1 MTTFPGS
8 PRLLKGGLVL
18 VDPDSGA
25 TQRVIVLQYNPIT
38 LTRTL
43 QAQSVGENADRSQA
57 LRLSGPPVE
66 TYKIEAEIDAADQLE
81 FPDQNR
87 TVVEYGIYPQ
97 LAALETLVYPESGK
111 LQANH
116 ALANAGTM
124 EIIPIEAPLTLFV
137 WSKRRVVPVRLT
149 EFSIT
154 EEAFDPGL
162 NPLRA
167 RVSLGFRV
175 LSVNDLGFDH
185 TGGNL
190 YMTYH
195 QQLERLA
202 GLNPLARAS
211 DLGL

>member
-8 PRLLKGGLVL
+8 PKLLKGGLVL

-25 TQRVIVLQYNPIT
+25 TRRVIVLQYNPIT
-38 LTRTL
+38 LSRTL
-43 QAQSVGENADRSQA
+43 QAQSAGESGDRSQA
-57 LRLSGPPVE
+57 LRLKAPPVE

-81 FPDQNR
+81 FPERNR
-87 TVVEYGIYPQ
+87 TVVDYGIYPQ
-97 LAALETLVYPESGK
+97 LAALETLVYPASGK
-111 LQANH
+111 LQSNH

-124 EIIPIEAPLTLFV
+124 EIISIEAPLTLFV

-154 EEAFDPGL
+154 EEAFDPAL
-162 NPLRA
+162 NPIRA

-202 GLNPLARAS
+202 GLNPLSRAS

>member
-43 QAQSVGENADRSQA
+43 QAQSVGKNADRSQA

-111 LQANH
+111 LQSNH

-154 EEAFDPGL
+154 EEAFDPAL
-162 NPLRA
+162 NPIRA

>member
-1 MTTFPGS
+1 MTTFPGA
-8 PRLLKGGLVL
+8 PKLLKGGLVL

-25 TQRVIVLQYNPIT
+25 TRRVIVLQYNPIT

-43 QAQSVGENADRSQA
+43 QAQSVGESGDRSQA
-57 LRLSGPPVE
+57 LRLKAPPVE

-81 FPDQNR
+81 FPDRNR
-87 TVVEYGIYPQ
+87 TVVDYGIYPQ

-111 LQANH
+111 LQSNN

-137 WSKRRVVPVRLT
+137 WSRRRVVPVRVT
-149 EFSIT
+149 DFSIT
-154 EEAFDPGL
+154 EEAFDPAL
-162 NPLRA
+162 NPIRA
-167 RVSLGFRV
+167 RVNLGFRV
-175 LSVNDLGFDH
+175 LNVNDLGFDH